1 MKIPARFS
9 IAAAL
14 FALVLPASAQ
24 QSDVDRYLKDVAKF
38 SADDLASFGAGH
50 VISKATTS
58 SDEGEIAVIAAVTIR
73 ASRDRVASYFRQFVT
88 YEDGQV
94 TLQFGEFHH
103 PPQPADVAKLTV
115 PDDDI
120 SALRGCKPGDC
131 DVKVGGA
138 GLAELQAAAN
148 FNAPGAATRVNEFV
162 RQRLVAYVAGYMTRG
177 NAALV
182 TYHDKSEPT
191 SLATEWQ
198 GILRNSPNI
207 ITYAPLLAT
216 YLEYYPRAQL
226 PGGADMLYWAKENY
240 AGNVVLH
247 ADHMVTWQDP
257 QHPDRTTIAQKQI
270 YASHYYNGSLAI
282 STIVD
287 RPGATASSTIVYF
300 NRSRGDLLKGGFG
313 GGIKRRVAES
323 QSKKAAEDTLGTLKA
338 GLEKAKS

>member
-1 MKIPARFS
+1 MKIPARFL

-14 FALVLPASAQ
+14 ATLVLPARAQ
-24 QSDVDRYLKDVAKF
+24 QADVDRYLRDVAKF
-38 SADDLASFGAGH
+38 SADELASFGAGH

-58 SDEGEIAVIAAVTIR
+58 ADDGEIAVIAAVTIR
-73 ASRDRVASYFRQFVT
+73 ATRDRVAAYFRQFVT

-94 TLQFGEFHH
+94 TLQFGEFHD

-115 PDDDI
+115 PDEDI
-120 SALRGCKPGDC
+120 AALRTCKPGDC

-138 GLAELQAAAN
+138 GLAELQAAVN
-148 FNAPGAATRVNEFV
+148 FNAPDAATRVNAFV
-162 RQRLVAYVAGYMTRG
+162 RERLVAYVAGYIARG

-216 YLEYYPRAQL
+216 YLEYYPKAHL
-226 PGGADMLYWAKENY
+226 PGGTDLLYWAKENY
-240 AGNVVLH
+240 AGNVVVH

-257 QHPDRTTIAQKQI
+257 QRPDRTTIAQKQI

-282 STIVD
+282 STIID
-287 RPGATASSTIVYF
+287 RPGPTPSATIIYF

-313 GGIKRRVAES
+313 GIKRRVAES
-323 QSKKAAEDTLGTLKA
+323 QAKKVAEETLETLKT
-338 GLEKAKS
+338 GLER

>member
-1 MKIPARFS
+1 MRIPASLS
-9 IAAAL
+9 IAAAIV
-14 FALVLPASAQ
+14 ALALPAIAQ
-24 QSDVDRYLKDVAKF
+24 QTDVDRYLKDVAKF
-38 SADDLASFGAGH
+38 STADLASFAAGH

-73 ASRDRVASYFRQFVT
+73 ASRDRVASHFRQFVT

-94 TLQFGEFHH
+94 TLQFGEFHQ
-103 PPQPADVAKLTV
+103 PPQQADVAKLTV
-115 PDDDI
+115 PDEDI
-120 SALRGCKPGDC
+120 AALRVCKPGNC
-131 DVKVGGA
+131 DVKIGGA

-148 FNAPGAATRVNEFV
+148 FSAPDAAARVNAFV
-162 RQRLVAYVAGYMTRG
+162 RQRLVSYVTAYMARG

-191 SLATEWQ
+191 SLAAEWQ
-198 GILRNSPNI
+198 GILRNSPNM

-216 YLEYYPRAQL
+216 YLEYYPGAHL
-226 PGGADMLYWAKENY
+226 PGGTDMLYWAKENY

-257 QHPDRTTIAQKQI
+257 QHADRTTIAQKQI
-270 YASHYYNGSLAI
+270 YASHYYNGSLAV

-287 RPGATASSTIVYF
+287 RPGPTPSSTIVYF

-313 GGIKRRVAES
+313 GVKRRVAES
-323 QSKKAAEDTLGTLKA
+323 QSKKAAEGTLGALKE
-338 GLEKAKS
+338 GLEKSAK